1 MQLDALYASRV
12 AAAGLHDDPDQRKLI
27 EHFQRVSDQL
37 SARPVKTWKNFLGK
51 AKPQAIKGLYIYGG
65 VGRGKTWMMD
75 MKSRS
80 FDCISIVLCRW
91 CMPS

>member
-75 MKSRS
+75 
-80 FDCISIVLCRW
+80 VL
-91 CMPS
+91 